1 MKSLGKKEAFVLVI
15 GDLIALFLAL
25 WVSLF
30 LRYGAVPGADL
41 LSSHLSV
48 FSVIFIIWIIVYSI
62 AGLYDKLNFFSER
75 KFSRGL
81 IRAQIINSALAVA
94 FFYIVPSIAITP
106 KIVLFIYVVVSFIFL
121 YLWRELLVTRLP
133 LHRKQRALLIASGEE
148 MQQFQ
153 DEMNNNP
160 RYGIVCAA
168 SINLDEANPEELQRD
183 IASLI
188 ERDQVQ
194 LVIVDLYHEKA
205 QAMISSLYTFLFSQ
219 VVFVNFHQ
227 FYEVVFNRIPL
238 SIVTHS
244 WFMENISP
252 RSKETY
258 DVLKRA
264 MDIVVSVLLGI
275 ITLPISLVAAV
286 AIKWQDGGDIFFT
299 QDRIGKNN
307 AIFRNIKFRTMSPH
321 KEVDGLSKNSVVTR
335 VGNFLRKTRIDELP
349 QIINVL
355 RGDLSLIGPRPEVP
369 VLVKQY
375 EQEVPYYRVRHLL
388 KPGLSGWAQL
398 YQKDPPK
405 VSADAQ
411 KTRIKLSYDLY
422 YIKNR
427 SFILDLR
434 IALKTIAILL
444 SRSGE

>member
-1 MKSLGKKEAFVLVI
+1 MKGLGKKEAFVLVI
-15 GDLIALFLAL
+15 GDLVALFSAL
-25 WVSLF
+25 WISLF
-30 LRYGAVPGADL
+30 FRYGAVPSAHL
-41 LSSHLSV
+41 LSAHLSV
-48 FSVIFIIWIIVYSI
+48 FSVVFIIWIIVYSI

-75 KFSRGL
+75 NFSRGL
-81 IRAQIINSALAVA
+81 IRSQIINSALAIA
-94 FFYIVPSIAITP
+94 FFYLTPSTAIAP
-106 KIVLFIYVVVSFIFL
+106 KTVLFIYVVVSFILL
-121 YLWRELLVTRLP
+121 YLWREFLVTRLP

-160 RYGIVCAA
+160 RYGIICTAV
-168 SINLDEANPEELQRD
+168 INLDEADSDELQRD
-183 IASLI
+183 IASLV
-188 ERDQVQ
+188 EREQVQ

-205 QAMISSLYTFLFSQ
+205 QAMVSSLYTFLFSR

-252 RSKETY
+252 RSKQMY
-258 DVLKRA
+258 DVLKQA
-264 MDIVVSVLLGI
+264 IDIVVAILFGI
-275 ITLPISLVAAV
+275 VTLPISLAAAL
-286 AIKWQDGGDIFFT
+286 AIKWEDGGDIFFV

-307 AIFRNIKFRTMSPH
+307 KIFRNIKFRTMSPH
-321 KEVDGLSKNSVVTR
+321 NEVDGLSKNGGVTR
-335 VGNFLRKTRIDELP
+335 VGQFLRRTRIDELP

-355 RGDLSLIGPRPEVP
+355 WGEVSLIGPRPEVP

-375 EQEVPYYRVRHLL
+375 EQEVPYYRVRHLI

-405 VSADAQ
+405 VSADAY

-427 SFILDLR
+427 SLLLDLR
-434 IALKTIAILL
+434 IALKTVALLL
-444 SRSGE
+444 SRSGK

>member
-1 MKSLGKKEAFVLVI
+1 MKGLGKKESFILVF
-15 GDLIALFLAL
+15 GDLVVLFASL

-30 LRYGAVPGADL
+30 LRYGAIPSASL
-41 LSSHLSV
+41 LTTHLSV
-48 FSVIFIIWIIVYSI
+48 FSVVFIIWIIVYSI
-62 AGLYDKLNFFSER
+62 SGLYDKLNFFSER
-75 KFSRGL
+75 KFSREL
-81 IRAQIINSALAVA
+81 IRAQIINSALSIA
-94 FFYIVPSIAITP
+94 FFYLVPSIDISP
-106 KIVLFIYVVVSFIFL
+106 KIVLFIYVIVSFVLL
-121 YLWRELLVTRLP
+121 YLWREFLVTRLP
-133 LHRKQRALLIASGEE
+133 LHKKQRALLIASGEE

-168 SINLDEANPEELQRD
+168 TINLDEADPEVLQRD
-183 IASLI
+183 IASLA
-188 ERDQVQ
+188 EREQVQ

-205 QAMISSLYTFLFSQ
+205 QAMVSSLYTFLFSQ

-227 FYEVVFNRIPL
+227 LYEAVFNRIPL

-252 RSKETY
+252 YSRQVY
-258 DVLKRA
+258 DILKRI
-264 MDIVVSVLLGI
+264 MDVVVAFILGV
-275 ITLPISLVAAV
+275 ITLPISIAAAI
-286 AIKWQDGGDIFFT
+286 AIKWQDAGDIFFV

-307 AIFRNIKFRTMSPH
+307 TIIKNIKFRTMTAH
-321 KEVDGLSKNSVVTR
+321 KEVDGLAKNPEITK
-335 VGNFLRKTRIDELP
+335 VGSFLRKTRIDELP
-349 QIINVL
+349 QILNVL
-355 RGDLSLIGPRPEVP
+355 KGDISLIGPRPEVP

-375 EQEVPYYRVRHLL
+375 EQEVPYYRVRHLI

-405 VSADAQ
+405 ISADVG
-411 KTRIKLSYDLY
+411 KTSVKLSYDLY

-427 SFILDLR
+427 SFFLDIR
-434 IALKTIAILL
+434 IALKTIATLL

>member
-1 MKSLGKKEAFVLVI
+1 MKGLGKKETFILVA
-15 GDLIALFLAL
+15 GDLAALFLAL
-25 WVSLF
+25 WLSLF
-30 LRYGAVPGADL
+30 IRYGAVPSAGL
-41 LSSHLSV
+41 LSIHLSI
-48 FSVIFIIWIIVYSI
+48 FSVVFIIWIIVYSI

-75 KFSRGL
+75 TFSRGL
-81 IRAQIINSALAVA
+81 IRAQIINSALAIA
-94 FFYIVPSIAITP
+94 FFYLVPSLAITP
-106 KIVLFIYVVVSFIFL
+106 KIVLFIYVAVSFILL

-160 RYGIVCAA
+160 RYGIVCVAT
-168 SINLDEANPEELQRD
+168 INLDQADPEELQRD
-183 IASLI
+183 IASLV
-188 ERDQVQ
+188 EREQVQ

-227 FYEVVFNRIPL
+227 FYEAVFNRIPL

-252 RSKETY
+252 RAGQMY
-258 DVLKRA
+258 DGLKRVI
-264 MDIVVSVLLGI
+264 DVVIAVLLGI
-275 ITLPISLVAAV
+275 VTLPISFVAAI
-286 AIKWQDGGDIFFT
+286 AIKWEDGSDIFFT

-307 AIFRNIKFRTMSPH
+307 VVFKNIKFRTMSPH
-321 KEVDGLSKNSVVTR
+321 QEVDGLSKDKVVTR
-335 VGNFLRKTRIDELP
+335 VGGFLRKTRIDELP

-355 RGDLSLIGPRPEVP
+355 RGDVSLIGPRPEIP

-375 EQEVPYYRVRHLL
+375 EQEVPYYRVRHLI
-388 KPGLSGWAQL
+388 KPGLSGWAAL

-405 VSADAQ
+405 VVADAE

-427 SFILDLR
+427 SFFLDAR
-434 IALKTIAILL
+434 IVLKTIAVLL
-444 SRSGE
+444 SRTGK